1 LSRRVLLA
9 TFGSLGDLHPFIAV
23 GSALRDRGIDVRLA
37 TSADYRA
44 LVEGA
49 GLEFAPMRPSLE
61 QFGDKEALAR
71 RLLHPLRGAEILM
84 RELVLPFVREAHAD
98 LTRAAD
104 GADLCVSHT
113 LTFTLPMIATLQ
125 RKPWLSAAL
134 SPGMFLSR
142 HDPPV
147 VPGIDLLR
155 MAQRLGPWAYD
166 LALGLMRGAIRRWE
180 RPLHDFR
187 REIGVPPIDQLHLYE
202 GQFSPYGTLALFDGL
217 LSAPQPDWPAN
228 VTVCGAPMHDG
239 PPADPLAL
247 GELQRFLDR
256 GERPVVFALGSSA
269 VHIARDFWRE
279 AIDASRR
286 LGRRAILLTGKPI
299 DLPAGDDLLRFDY
312 LPYSAVFPHA
322 AAIVHQVGIGT
333 LSQALRSGRPQLL
346 VPVAFDQPDNA
357 HRAAKLG
364 VARVLPWRQA
374 TASRLAAELKL
385 LLDDPAVTS
394 AAQDV
399 GRRLRDVNGAPVA
412 AARILATL
420 DGAGT

>member
-1 LSRRVLLA
+1 MNRRVLLA
-9 TFGSLGDLHPFIAV
+9 TFGSLGDLHPFVAV
-23 GSALRDRGIDVRLA
+23 GRALRDRGVDVRLA
-37 TSADYRA
+37 TSVDYRA

-49 GLEFAPMRPSLE
+49 GLEFATMRPSLE
-61 QFGDKEALAR
+61 QFGDKEVLAR
-71 RLLHPLRGAEILM
+71 RLLNPLRGAELLM
-84 RELVLPFVREAHAD
+84 RELVLPFVREAHQD

-104 GADLCVSHT
+104 GADVLVSHT
-113 LTFTLPMIATLQ
+113 LTFTLPMIATRQ

-134 SPGMFLSR
+134 SPGLFLSR
-142 HDPPV
+142 RDPPV

-155 MAQRLGPWAYD
+155 LAQRLGPWAYE
-166 LALGLMRGAIRRWE
+166 LALALVRGAVRRWE

-187 REIGVPPIDQLHLYE
+187 REIGLPTTDRLHLYE
-202 GQFSPYGTLALFDGL
+202 GQFSPYGTLALFDDL
-217 LSAPQPDWPAN
+217 LFPLQPDWPAN
-228 VTVCGAPMHDG
+228 VTVCGAPLHDG
-239 PPADPLAL
+239 PSADPLVL

-256 GERPVVFALGSSA
+256 GDRPLVFALGSSA

-286 LGRRAILLTGKPI
+286 IGRRAILLTGKPI

-312 LPYSAVFPHA
+312 LPYSTVFPHA

-357 HRAAKLG
+357 HRAARLG
-364 VARVLPWRQA
+364 VARVVPWRKA
-374 TASRLAAELKL
+374 KASRLAVELRG
-385 LLDDPAVTS
+385 LLDDSAVAA
-394 AAQDV
+394 AAQDL

-412 AARILATL
+412 AERIIATM
-420 DGAGT
+420 DAASA